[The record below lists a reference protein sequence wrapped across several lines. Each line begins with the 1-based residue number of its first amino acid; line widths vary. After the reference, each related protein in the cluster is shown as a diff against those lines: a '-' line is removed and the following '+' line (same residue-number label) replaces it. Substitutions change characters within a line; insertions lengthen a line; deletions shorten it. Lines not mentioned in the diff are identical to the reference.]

1 MFDNLNDLVKKFKDD
16 LKSVQQHLKMKTV
29 DIEKKGMVSIKANG
43 LQEIVE
49 VNIDPKAF
57 ESGIKQE
64 LETALKSAINEVIEK
79 SRKMVKDE
87 ISGIAGDIDLDQF
100 DDLL

>member
-1 MFDNLNDLVKKFKDD
+1 VFDNLNDLVNKFKDD

-64 LETALKSAINEVIEK
+64 LEIALKSAINEVIEK

>member
-1 MFDNLNDLVKKFKDD
+1 VFDNLNDLVKKFKDD

-29 DIEKKGMVSIKANG
+29 DIEKGMVSIKANG